1 MKGWGEPEEDV
12 LQGLESAGQPSDNN
26 AEVVLQLEGEISD
39 LRQKIR
45 SEQEEKAK
53 LEAKL
58 NEELNAAKVKHG
70 KLTLKVKQLSKELK
84 ARKSSSPASATS
96 GLGDDSLD
104 KAIQVNKSKKLNI
117 IVKDTYHDLQKLP
130 MWVSM
135 TSLLMHNVAH
145 FTRPSFRPKTN
156 NQPIQ
161 KFLSLA
167 VG

>member
-12 LQGLESAGQPSDNN
+12 LLGLESAGQPSDNN

-39 LRQKIR
+39 LRQNIR

-84 ARKSSSPASATS
+84 ARKSASPASATS

-104 KAIQVNKSKKLNI
+104 KAIQVNKSKKI
-117 IVKDTYHDLQKLP
+117 RRYR
-130 MWVSM
+130 S
-135 TSLLMHNVAH
+135 
-145 FTRPSFRPKTN
+145 
-156 NQPIQ
+156 
-161 KFLSLA
+161 
-167 VG
+167 

>member
-12 LQGLESAGQPSDNN
+12 LQGLESTGQPSDNN
-26 AEVVLQLEGEISD
+26 AEVVLQLEAEISD

-84 ARKSSSPASATS
+84 TRKSASPASATS

-104 KAIQVNKSKKLNI
+104 KAIQVNKSKKI
-117 IVKDTYHDLQKLP
+117 KHYRK
-130 MWVSM
+130 
-135 TSLLMHNVAH
+135 
-145 FTRPSFRPKTN
+145 
-156 NQPIQ
+156 
-161 KFLSLA
+161 
-167 VG
+167 

>member
-12 LQGLESAGQPSDNN
+12 LQGLESAGQPSENN
-26 AEVVLQLEGEISD
+26 AEVVLQLEAEISD

-45 SEQEEKAK
+45 SEQGEKAK

-104 KAIQVNKSKKLNI
+104 KAIQVNKIKKEKQNI
-117 IVKDTYHDLQKLP
+117 IVNRKIRK
-130 MWVSM
+130 
-135 TSLLMHNVAH
+135 
-145 FTRPSFRPKTN
+145 
-156 NQPIQ
+156 
-161 KFLSLA
+161 
-167 VG
+167 